1 MTIYNLIEYS
11 NDYLETFK
19 SLWQH
24 YGDEPSEN
32 IEDSESFE
40 FNLKIARKT
49 TTTGNTKDVKTAVP
63 LKYLCNFWRTLEI
76 PLIKCKIILILSWS
90 STCVITDSTG
100 HGNFAITDIKL
111 YAPVVSLSTQDNEKL
126 LQH

>member
-40 FNLKIARKT
+40 FNLKITRKT
-49 TTTGNTKDVKTAVP
+49 TTTGNTK
-63 LKYLCNFWRTLEI
+63 E
-76 PLIKCKIILILSWS
+76 
-90 STCVITDSTG
+90 
-100 HGNFAITDIKL
+100 L
-111 YAPVVSLSTQDNEKL
+111 Y
-126 LQH
+126 H